1 MLRFAFS
8 MNFNVRKVFG
18 VLKKDKYKCPKM
30 KSKVVLP
37 TRIREN
43 AICHHNA
50 VPTLFWENGL
60 TRLFFSAIFRFVRFH
75 LEMSVHY
82 VKITY
87 ILLTFF
93 DILLTFFNKTAYN
106 IFINIIIIWNIHVN
120 IVLSKHIINII
131 LNNIY

>member
-1 MLRFAFS
+1 

-30 KSKVVLP
+30 KSRVVLP

-50 VPTLFWENGL
+50 FPVLFWENGL

-75 LEMSVHY
+75 LEMSEHY
-82 VKITY
+82 VKYGFQKSPKIP
-87 ILLTFF
+87 
-93 DILLTFFNKTAYN
+93 K
-106 IFINIIIIWNIHVN
+106 IF
-120 IVLSKHIINII
+120 LRM
-131 LNNIY
+131 L